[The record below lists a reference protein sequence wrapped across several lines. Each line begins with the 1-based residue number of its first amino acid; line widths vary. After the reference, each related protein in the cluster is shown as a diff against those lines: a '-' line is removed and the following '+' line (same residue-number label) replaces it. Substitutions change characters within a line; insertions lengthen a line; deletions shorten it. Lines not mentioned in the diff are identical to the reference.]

1 MSISNTKV
9 IFIKKIYK
17 KPLKQHYNDF
27 NQCEIPSVPIFKRDN
42 LTSSDMKL
50 IIIKKIISYVYKE
63 TASEYLVYFI
73 VYTLFNLFLVI
84 TVSLTHAFHI
94 FYLIL
99 CHFFYT
105 L

>member
-9 IFIKKIYK
+9 IFIKNNKNIKVYK

-50 IIIKKIISYVYKE
+50 IIIKKIV
-63 TASEYLVYFI
+63 
-73 VYTLFNLFLVI
+73 
-84 TVSLTHAFHI
+84 FHMV
-94 FYLIL
+94 
-99 CHFFYT
+99 
-105 L
+105 